1 MNIGQKIKNLRV
13 QNGLTQEELADRC
26 QLSKG
31 FISQLENDLTSPSIH
46 TLVDVLT
53 VLGTNLNEFF
63 SDKRREQVVFTKDD
77 VSIKEEEFGS
87 VSWLIP
93 SAQKFQMEPIIVEL
107 MPGTESYEYEPNES
121 EMFGYVLAGTISLYL
136 GERKLKIKKGESFYF
151 AQPKVK
157 CVIQNNGRS
166 NARFIWVSN
175 PPIF

>member
-26 QLSKG
+26 ELTKG

-63 SDKRREQVVFTKDD
+63 SDKRREQVVFTNDD
-77 VSIKEEEFGS
+77 VFVKEENFGS

-93 SAQKFQMEPIIVEL
+93 NAQKFQMEPIIVEL
-107 MPGTESYEYEPNES
+107 KPETESYEYEPNES
-121 EMFGYVLAGTISLYL
+121 EMFGYVLKGTIILHL
-136 GERKLKIKKGESFYF
+136 GERKLKVKKGESFYF
-151 AQPKVK
+151 AQPRVK
-157 CVIQNNGRS
+157 CVIQNKGKA
-166 NARFIWVSN
+166 NAKFIWISN